1 MPPPLADHPLRYALA
16 NELHARPAPTVSA
29 PATVAFLAIKPAR
42 DAAARDRGADR
53 AHLHDLL
60 DRHGAPHPAPEATHH
75 GCDIGKHGLKWENHT
90 EFTTFTAIGPRLP
103 TLPFDP
109 DAFAVFPADWLDKSP
124 GVRVT
129 SILISVEPMPM
140 KDPQTPDL
148 TAISAALGESFVVES
163 LAASFVLDK
172 VAAVASDFRIDPAGH
187 VRMAVFV
194 HPGTGPRRV
203 GRIIQRLCE
212 IETYKSMSML
222 GLARARQ
229 VTGELGRLDRE
240 MTQLVGEMAK
250 SMPGAE
256 QSLDAL
262 MSVSAQLEQLE
273 MDSAFRFGATRAYEQ
288 LVQGRI
294 SALREERMNGHQT
307 FDEFMQ
313 RRFDPA
319 MRTVKAAEGRLA
331 SLSARATRAGRLL
344 STKVEVARSA
354 QNQALLKSMDR
365 RADLQL
371 RLQHTVEGL
380 SVVAISYYAVGLAAN
395 LVMPVA
401 EPFGVDKGVL
411 MAALTPVVV
420 LGVWGFVRRLRARL
434 EASGDREL

>member
-1 MPPPLADHPLRYALA
+1 MPPLADHPLRYALA
-16 NELHARPAPTVSA
+16 NELHARPAPQVSV
-29 PATVAFLAIKPAR
+29 PATVVLLATKPVQ

-53 AHLHDLL
+53 AHLHALL
-60 DRHGAPHPAPEATHH
+60 DRHGAAHPAPEATHH
-75 GCDIGKHGLKWENHT
+75 DCVIGKHGLKWENHT
-90 EFTTFTAIGPRLP
+90 EFTTYTAIGPRLP
-103 TLPFDP
+103 TRPFDP
-109 DAFAVFPADWLDKSP
+109 AAFSVFPAEWLDAAP
-124 GVRVT
+124 GARVT
-129 SILISVEPMPM
+129 SIVISVDAMPM
-140 KDPQTPDL
+140 KDAETPDL
-148 TAISAALGESFVVES
+148 NAISADLAESFVGES
-163 LAASFVLDK
+163 LAASDVLDG
-172 VAAVASDFRIDPAGH
+172 VAVVASDFRIDPAGH
-187 VRMAVFV
+187 VRMAVYV
-194 HPGTGPRRV
+194 RPGTGPRRV
-203 GRIIQRLCE
+203 GRIVQRLCE

-229 VTGELGRLDRE
+229 VSTELGRLDRE
-240 MTQLVGEMAK
+240 MTALVGEMAQ

-256 QSLDAL
+256 RSLDAL
-262 MSVSAQLEQLE
+262 MSASAQLEQME

-294 SALREERMNGHQT
+294 AALREARMNGHQT

-401 EPFGVDKGVL
+401 APLGLSSAMV
-411 MAALTPVVV
+411 MALLTPLVV
-420 LGVWGFVRRLRARL
+420 LGVWGFVRRLRRRL
-434 EASGDREL
+434 AGSEDREL